1 MKRKTQW
8 TMFAGSLAM
17 FALSFGWLLLILT
30 AARKPAFNYPPDG
43 SHGPTPGIIGD
54 TNTQAPP
61 IHLDG
66 PGAK

>member
-17 FALSFGWLLLILT
+17 FALSFGWLWIVLS
-30 AARKPAFNYPPDG
+30 AYRKPLAYPPDG